1 MCRLAELYNN
11 GSTELVAVVFV
22 VVPEARVLLVL
33 DWKIA
38 EHCFCVTFY
47 LLVVLELGLE
57 GFGLKRI
64 F

>member
-1 MCRLAELYNN
+1 MCRLAELYNR

-33 DWKIA
+33 DWEVA
-38 EHCFCVTFY
+38 EHCFCVAFY
-47 LLVVLELGLE
+47 LLVVLELGLKS
-57 GFGLKRI
+57 FGLKRI